1 MKMVL
6 FFYPKTRAT
15 RVRWMLEEVGAEYT
29 LQTLDVRAGEN
40 RLEPYLAVHPHGKV
54 PALTIDGR
62 PMIESGA
69 ICGWLADAFP
79 ASGLAPALDAP
90 ERADYMQWLFYAS
103 ATLEPALG
111 ELFMAK
117 RKGESGEAQAAAI
130 VPMVAFAERA
140 LADRPWL
147 TGEAFSAADVILA
160 SSFQWLRAMAP
171 EMLPA
176 MLSEYSTRA
185 FARPAARRA
194 SSI

>member
-1 MKMVL
+1 
-6 FFYPKTRAT
+6 
-15 RVRWMLEEVGAEYT
+15 
-29 LQTLDVRAGEN
+29 
-40 RLEPYLAVHPHGKV
+40 
-54 PALTIDGR
+54 
-62 PMIESGA
+62 
-69 ICGWLADAFP
+69 
-79 ASGLAPALDAP
+79 
-90 ERADYMQWLFYAS
+90 MQWLFYAS

-111 ELFMAK
+111 EMFMAK

-147 TGEAFSAADVILA
+147 TGEAFSAADVVLA

-194 SSI
+194 IAI

>member
-1 MKMVL
+1 
-6 FFYPKTRAT
+6 
-15 RVRWMLEEVGAEYT
+15 
-29 LQTLDVRAGEN
+29 
-40 RLEPYLAVHPHGKV
+40 
-54 PALTIDGR
+54 
-62 PMIESGA
+62 MIESGA

-111 ELFMAK
+111 EMFMAK

-147 TGEAFSAADVILA
+147 TGEAFSAADVVLA

-194 SSI
+194 IAI